1 MAIPKSARVI
11 DCRELGADTRWVQLE
26 MDEPLGFSGGQF
38 IIVDSGLTLPS
49 GKAAKRAYSPIS
61 CDHEQRRFELAVK
74 LLPNGLCSGFMHQL
88 TVGAEVRFTGP
99 WGKMVPDE
107 SCAGPT
113 LVVASDTGISAALG
127 LVRGVRFAP
136 LLPHA
141 TLIWLRT
148 SSVYF
153 VSDAFVQERVPTGCA
168 LQIVPAPPI
177 DHPERVPYVR
187 SLVQRHWQRHG
198 LARAFGAGD
207 GAINYALLDDL
218 VAGGIAATPHHVES
232 FFNMPKKSA

>member
-11 DCRELGADTRWVQLE
+11 GCDDLGADTRWIALE
-26 MDEPLGFSGGQF
+26 MDEPLGFAGGQF

-49 GKAAKRAYSPIS
+49 GKAAKRAYSPLTS
-61 CDHEQRRFELAVK
+61 DRDQRRFELAVK
-74 LLPNGLCSGFMHQL
+74 LLPNGPCSGFMHQL
-88 TVGAEVRFTGP
+88 AVGAEVRFTGP
-99 WGKMVPDE
+99 WGKMVPNGSID
-107 SCAGPT
+107 GPT

-127 LVRGVRFAP
+127 LVRGAGFAP
-136 LLPHA
+136 LLARA

-148 SSVYF
+148 SSEYYVPD
-153 VSDAFVQERVPTGCA
+153 SFVQERVPAGCT
-168 LQIVPAPPI
+168 LRIEPLPAI

-187 SLVQRHWQRHG
+187 ALVQRHWQRAG
-198 LARAFGAGD
+198 VARAFSAGD

-218 VAGGIAATPHHVES
+218 VAGGIAVTPYDIES